1 MIRAPEPAKRGFG
14 VVIEVLSL
22 VPARAKAVRTDREL
36 ECPRIDAGLRAVK
49 LDLTVLPDGVSE
61 DVLTDAVRDAD
72 LLLMC
77 YQPISARIIE
87 AAQKL
92 KGIVKFGVGID
103 AIDIDAARQRKIPVV
118 NIPEY
123 AEETVAEGAFALM
136 IALAKKVVPIAREMA
151 DKGWAWPTP
160 RWMGFDLAGRT
171 LGLLGTGHIGRSM
184 ARMANGF
191 KMRVVG
197 YDPNVSSDTMKQ
209 SGIEKF
215 DDLTAMLKVCDIV
228 SVHTALNEKTRH
240 LIGARQL
247 AAMKPHALL
256 INSARGALVDEA
268 ALVAALQEKRIGGA
282 GLDVFSQEP
291 LALSGHPMSALF
303 KMDNVILSPHL
314 TFYTEEAMA
323 RLEEE
328 TLARCF
334 EILEG
339 RPVLVKSH
347 DPRLR
352 AQTHNVTFGP

>member
-1 MIRAPEPAKRGFG
+1 
-14 VVIEVLSL
+14 
-22 VPARAKAVRTDREL
+22 
-36 ECPRIDAGLRAVK
+36 
-49 LDLTVLPDGVSE
+49 
-61 DVLTDAVRDAD
+61 
-72 LLLMC
+72 
-77 YQPISARIIE
+77 
-87 AAQKL
+87 
-92 KGIVKFGVGID
+92 
-103 AIDIDAARQRKIPVV
+103 
-118 NIPEY
+118 
-123 AEETVAEGAFALM
+123 M
-136 IALAKKVVPIAREMA
+136 IALAKKVVPVAREMA

-171 LGLLGTGHIGRSM
+171 LGLVGTGRIGRSM

-191 KMRVVG
+191 RMRVVG

-215 DDLTAMLKVCDIV
+215 DDLTAMLEVCDIV
-228 SVHTALNEKTRH
+228 SVHMALNEKTRH

-268 ALVAALQEKRIGGA
+268 ALVSALQEKRIGGA

-328 TLARCF
+328 TLERCF

>member
-1 MIRAPEPAKRGFG
+1 M
-14 VVIEVLSL
+14 
-22 VPARAKAVRTDREL
+22 PARAKAVRTDREL
-36 ECPRIDAGLRAVK
+36 ECPRIDAGLRAAKV
-49 LDLTVLPDGVSE
+49 DLTVLPDGVSE

-92 KGIVKFGVGID
+92 KGLVKFGVGID
-103 AIDIDAARQRKIPVV
+103 AIDIDAARRRKIPVV

-171 LGLLGTGHIGRSM
+171 LGLVGTGRIGRSM

-191 KMRVVG
+191 RMRVVG

-215 DDLTAMLKVCDIV
+215 DDLTAMLEVCDIV

-268 ALVAALQEKRIGGA
+268 ALVSALQEKRIGGA

-291 LALSGHPMSALF
+291 LALSGHPMSAHC
-303 KMDNVILSPHL
+303 SRW
-314 TFYTEEAMA
+314 TT
-323 RLEEE
+323 
-328 TLARCF
+328 
-334 EILEG
+334 
-339 RPVLVKSH
+339 
-347 DPRLR
+347 
-352 AQTHNVTFGP
+352 